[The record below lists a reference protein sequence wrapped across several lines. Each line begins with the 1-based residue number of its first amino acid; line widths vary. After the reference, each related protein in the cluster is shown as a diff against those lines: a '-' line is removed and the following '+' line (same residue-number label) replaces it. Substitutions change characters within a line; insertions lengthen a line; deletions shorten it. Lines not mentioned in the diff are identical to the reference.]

1 MARRMT
7 AVFILLAR
15 RIAKDVR
22 APDVTAGV
30 AQGHEQF
37 GSQRSDRSI
46 ACTRLARSSTYDL
59 DSRAG
64 HNGAD
69 GYRRAAVETVRRP
82 RRTRICPRRSLNHS
96 RRVRFEPR
104 RFYMRSDVVSTRGR
118 APAPAEGQNTAT
130 RARSL
135 RQCLCS
141 FAGMPDMVEQI
152 HVPFGSALF
161 HASPPSAASP
171 RRLTLRKIL
180 EVIRLLLVC

>member
-37 GSQRSDRSI
+37 GSQRGDRSV
-46 ACTRLARSSTYDL
+46 ACTTLARSSTYDL
-59 DSRAG
+59 DSRGG

-69 GYRRAAVETVRRP
+69 GYRRAAVETVRP
-82 RRTRICPRRSLNHS
+82 PPHSNLPRRSLNYS

-104 RFYMRSDVVSTRGR
+104 RFYMRSDVVSTRRR
-118 APAPAEGQNTAT
+118 APAPAEGQNTAA

-141 FAGMPDMVEQI
+141 FAGMPDMVE
-152 HVPFGSALF
+152 
-161 HASPPSAASP
+161 
-171 RRLTLRKIL
+171 
-180 EVIRLLLVC
+180 

>member
-59 DSRAG
+59 DLRAG

-69 GYRRAAVETVRRP
+69 GYRRAAGGKGRRGAP
-82 RRTRICPRRSLNHS
+82 PPELPPPGAPTHPK
-96 RRVRFEPR
+96 
-104 RFYMRSDVVSTRGR
+104 RGR
-118 APAPAEGQNTAT
+118 CN
-130 RARSL
+130 
-135 RQCLCS
+135 
-141 FAGMPDMVEQI
+141 
-152 HVPFGSALF
+152 
-161 HASPPSAASP
+161 PPN
-171 RRLTLRKIL
+171 
-180 EVIRLLLVC
+180 

>member
-59 DSRAG
+59 DLRAG

-69 GYRRAAVETVRRP
+69 GYRRVAGGKGKGAPRP
-82 RRTRICPRRSLNHS
+82 PNFPPRGAHT
-96 RRVRFEPR
+96 PR
-104 RFYMRSDVVSTRGR
+104 KRGVLTTRGF
-118 APAPAEGQNTAT
+118 N
-130 RARSL
+130 
-135 RQCLCS
+135 
-141 FAGMPDMVEQI
+141 
-152 HVPFGSALF
+152 
-161 HASPPSAASP
+161 
-171 RRLTLRKIL
+171 
-180 EVIRLLLVC
+180 